1 MSRLQPRL
9 TTASGSQPGG
19 TERNINGQLNYNSVS
34 RFTPHFLTRVPLKM
48 VRRAGLAGAESISS
62 LASQSPARE
71 ARRGQLLVTSYT
83 DLRHSQTRV
92 NTLGKEYQALSAVI
106 SNVNINI

>member
-1 MSRLQPRL
+1 MSRPQPRL
-9 TTASGSQPGG
+9 TTASGSQLGG
-19 TERNINGQLNYNSVS
+19 TERNMMIIFFLS

-71 ARRGQLLVTSYT
+71 ARRGQLLVIQISDT
-83 DLRHSQTRV
+83 LRP
-92 NTLGKEYQALSAVI
+92 E
-106 SNVNINI
+106 